1 MPRNVRYRKDFRAQN
16 DLYWRLDII
25 PGDDTVF
32 NYASAGTV
40 ALGDETVL
48 SISDIQLN
56 YRDDLCFGFPEYEP
70 LAVEF
75 NLDTIPTDLKTYLA
89 TGFKP
94 GTETSDLIA
103 SNIVILWSSTDNITY
118 TPIWVG
124 VQTPQLTSEI
134 TVSSKDASTTKITFQ
149 PIQTTVLVRSK
160 WSLLNKYFDDPDTFE
175 FRDVSW
181 YMRSFAYSHW
191 NWATDVFGPPYDP
204 GVNDFPTVNM
214 QLSNDFGNENKIE
227 NNWIYPYPLKNVFE
241 VMRREMQ
248 AWFKYLTRQATSVV
262 RTGADRTTDYFDWE
276 YNRYVGA
283 DGVIKVRKVSDFN
296 DIWTRLGDYCT
307 FNELFVPMII
317 DSGDTTD
324 ASYILDTTEW
334 IALADTNQTSG
345 GIFNANDAG
354 SFAAQYKTYAEF
366 MTAIAEWA
374 CSKMLINFSFASSK
388 LKMTFEVFGALEK
401 TNTTLPVT
409 LKLFEITASESLT
422 AEIGYICS
430 SIETGN
436 ATATNRLVAIKAQS
450 PVLPDLAKSQSFNIK
465 NSVFSWDVNINEP
478 VPNEAMKPSAG
489 EFETQRTDTG
499 AYRGFKFRNLGPI
512 PCTTL
517 FSGQGLIKVI
527 EYMQA
532 GDTTKASS
540 EDIVYYETDNFVED
554 AMKELFQVSGPFA
567 FLTTYLALYR
577 WMLKWHF
584 LTGTAVQFN
593 KLYSKILTNPRNWVV
608 KDAEIYHLEQL
619 DLGMPHRLIGH
630 KIENDIPIA
639 YDPLLDLS
647 NKGIISNVKYE
658 ILTGKY
664 TLGTFQVGFLME

>member
-1 MPRNVRYRKDFRAQN
+1 MPRNVRYRKQFQAQN
-16 DLYWRLDII
+16 DLYWRLDLI

-32 NYASAGTV
+32 DYASAGTV
-40 ALGDETVL
+40 ILGDETVL
-48 SISDIQLN
+48 SISDIALN

-70 LAVEF
+70 LAIEF

-94 GTETSDLIA
+94 GTELTDLIA
-103 SNIVILWSSTDNITY
+103 SNIAILWSSSNNITY

-124 VQTPQLTSEI
+124 VQTPQLVSEI
-134 TVSSKDASTTKITFQ
+134 TVSSRDASTTKITFQ

-175 FRDVSW
+175 FRDVSF

-191 NWATDVFGPPYDP
+191 NWAQDVFAPYTAT
-204 GVNDFPTVNM
+204 VNDFPTVNM
-214 QLSNDFGNENKIE
+214 RLTNEFDNASEDE

-262 RTGADRTTDYFDWE
+262 RTGADKTTNYFDWE

-296 DIWTRLGDYCT
+296 NVWTRLGDYCT

-317 DSGDTTD
+317 DPGD
-324 ASYILDTTEW
+324 ASNETYILRTNEW
-334 IALADTNQTSG
+334 IALSDTNQTSG

-366 MTAIAEWA
+366 MSAISEWA
-374 CSKMLINFSFASSK
+374 CSKMLINFSFASNR

-430 SIETGN
+430 SVETGN
-436 ATATNRLVAIKAQS
+436 AAATNRLVAIKAQS
-450 PVLPDLAKSQSFNIK
+450 PVLSDLAKSQSFNIK

-478 VPNEAMKPSAG
+478 LPSESMKPSAG
-489 EFETQRTDTG
+489 TFEDQRATGG
-499 AYRGFKFRNLGPI
+499 AYRGFLYKNQGPI

-532 GDTTKASS
+532 GDTTKAIS
-540 EDIVYYETDNFVED
+540 EDLVYYETDNFDED
-554 AMKELFQVSGPFA
+554 AMKDLFVVSGPLG
-567 FLTTYLALYR
+567 FLTRYLTLYR
-577 WMLKWHF
+577 WMLKWQL

-593 KLYSKILTNPRNWVV
+593 KLFSKILTNARNWMVR
-608 KDAEIYHLEQL
+608 DAEIYHIEQV
-619 DLGMPHRLIGH
+619 DLGMPHRLLGH

-639 YDPLLDLS
+639 YDPLLDLA
-647 NKGIISNVKYE
+647 NKGIITNVKYE

-664 TLGTFQVGFLME
+664 TLGTFQIGFLME

>member
-1 MPRNVRYRKDFRAQN
+1 MPRNVRYRKEFQAQN
-16 DLYWRLDII
+16 DVYWRLDII
-25 PGDDTVF
+25 PGDNTVF

-40 ALGDETVL
+40 TLADETVL
-48 SISDIQLN
+48 SISDIKIN

-70 LAVEF
+70 LVIEF

-89 TGFKP
+89 TGFKE

-103 SNIVILWSSTDNITY
+103 SNIAILWSSTDNTTY
-118 TPIWVG
+118 TPVCIG
-124 VQTPQLTSEI
+124 IQTPQLTSEI
-134 TVSSKDASTTKITFQ
+134 TISSRDYSTTKITFQ

-175 FRDVSW
+175 FKDVSH

-191 NWATDVFGPPYDP
+191 NWAEDVFTPYSAT
-204 GVNDFPTVNM
+204 VNDFPTVNM
-214 QLSNDFGNENKIE
+214 RLTNDFGNPNKDS

-248 AWFKYLTRQATSVV
+248 AWFKYLTRQATTVV
-262 RTGADRTTDYFDWE
+262 RTAADITTDYFDWE
-276 YNRYVGA
+276 YNRYVGSA
-283 DGVIKVRKVSDFN
+283 GVIKVRKVSDFN
-296 DIWTRLGDYCT
+296 DVWTRLGDYCT
-307 FNELFVPMII
+307 FEELFVPMII
-317 DSGDTTD
+317 DPGD
-324 ASYILDTTEW
+324 ASDAAYILDTDEW

-354 SFAAQYKTYAEF
+354 SFASQYKTFGEF
-366 MTAIAEWA
+366 MSSISEWA
-374 CSKMLINFSFASSK
+374 CSKMLINFSFVSNK
-388 LKMTFEVFGALEK
+388 IKMTFEVFGALEI
-401 TNTTLPVT
+401 TNTTLPVE
-409 LKLFEITASESLT
+409 LKLFEISASESLT

-450 PVLPDLAKSQSFNIK
+450 VILPDLAKSQSFNIK

-478 VPNEAMKPSAG
+478 LPTEGMKPSQG
-489 EFETQRTDTG
+489 EFEDQRSATN
-499 AYRGFKFRNLGPI
+499 AYRGFLYKNQGPI

-532 GDTTKASS
+532 GDTTKAIS
-540 EDIVYYETDNFVED
+540 ENLVYYETDNFVED
-554 AMKELFQVSGPFA
+554 AMKDLFIIDGFLG
-567 FLTTYLALYR
+567 FLTRYLTLY
-577 WMLKWHF
+577 KWLVKWQL
-584 LTGTAVQFN
+584 LTGTATQFN
-593 KLYSKILTNPRNWVV
+593 KLFAPILTNARNWTV
-608 KDAEIYHLEQL
+608 KDAEIYHIEQV

-639 YDPLLDLS
+639 YDPLLDLA
-647 NKGIISNVKYE
+647 NKGIITSVNYE

-664 TLGTFQVGFLME
+664 TIGTFQIGFLME